1 MAGFDNINGKLISFV
16 ADKNDNSIK
25 SITDKTIDEIA
36 LECLKKANF
45 DGSTDEVLAEFLRI
59 REKLINA
66 ETEVMQN
73 KKKIPQTVFYDY
85 IICLEDGLKMQML
98 KRHLKT
104 KYNMTFQEYKQKWG
118 LPIDY
123 PYVCEKY
130 SKVRARIAGH
140 RRKKEKK

>member
-1 MAGFDNINGKLISFV
+1 MAGFDNIQGKLISF
-16 ADKNDNSIK
+16 ATDENSSSTK
-25 SITDKTIDEIA
+25 RLSEKTIDEIA
-36 LECLKKANF
+36 LECLKKAHF

-66 ETEVMQN
+66 KTEAIQN
-73 KKKIPQTVFYDY
+73 KKIPQTVFYDY

-130 SKVRARIAGH
+130 SKVRAGIAGH
-140 RRKKEKK
+140 RRKKKK

>member
-1 MAGFDNINGKLISFV
+1 MASFDSINGKLISF
-16 ADKNDNSIK
+16 ADDENGNSTK
-25 SITDKTIDEIA
+25 SVINKTVNEVA
-36 LECLKKANF
+36 LECLKKAHF

-66 ETEVMQN
+66 KNETIQN
-73 KKKIPQTVFYDY
+73 KKMPQTVFYDY

-130 SKVRARIAGH
+130 SKVRASIAG
-140 RRKKEKK
+140 RGRKRKK

>member
-1 MAGFDNINGKLISFV
+1 MAGFDSINGKLISF
-16 ADKNDNSIK
+16 ATNEDNNSAK
-25 SITDKTIDEIA
+25 SSTDETIDEIA

-66 ETEVMQN
+66 KTEVIQN
-73 KKKIPQTVFYDY
+73 KKIPQTVFYDY

-130 SKVRARIAGH
+130 SKVRAGIAGH
-140 RRKKEKK
+140 RRKKKK

>member
-1 MAGFDNINGKLISFV
+1 MAEFDNYHSELINFQG
-16 ADKNDNSIK
+16 DKNNNSTKNIK
-25 SITDKTIDEIA
+25 EESINAIA
-36 LECLKKANF
+36 LECLRKAKF
-45 DGSTDEVLAEFLRI
+45 EGSTDEVLAEFLRI

-66 ETEVMQN
+66 KADVINSQ
-73 KKKIPQTVFYDY
+73 KLPQTVFFDY

-130 SKVRARIAGH
+130 SKVRAGIAGH
-140 RRKKEKK
+140 RRKKKK

>member
-1 MAGFDNINGKLISFV
+1 MADFDNVNGKLISF
-16 ADKNDNSIK
+16 ADCESGGSTK
-25 SITDKTIDEIA
+25 SINDKTIDEIA
-36 LECLKKANF
+36 LECLKKAHF
-45 DGSTDEVLAEFLRI
+45 DGSTDDVLAEFLRI

-66 ETEVMQN
+66 KTEAIQN
-73 KKKIPQTVFYDY
+73 KKIPQTVFYDY

-98 KRHLKT
+98 KRHMKT

-130 SKVRARIAGH
+130 SKVRAGIAGH
-140 RRKKEKK
+140 GRKRKKK

>member
-1 MAGFDNINGKLISFV
+1 MANFDNINGKLIGFV
-16 ADKNDNSIK
+16 TGENDNSTK
-25 SITDKTIDEIA
+25 SVNDKTVNEIA

-66 ETEVMQN
+66 KNEAIQN
-73 KKKIPQTVFYDY
+73 KKIPQTVFYDY

-130 SKVRARIAGH
+130 SKVRSGIAGR
-140 RRKKEKK
+140 RRKKKR

>member
-1 MAGFDNINGKLISFV
+1 MASFDSINGKLISFA
-16 ADKNDNSIK
+16 ADENGNSTK
-25 SITDKTIDEIA
+25 SVIDKTVNEIA
-36 LECLKKANF
+36 LECLKKAHF

-66 ETEVMQN
+66 KNETIQN
-73 KKKIPQTVFYDY
+73 KKIPQTVFYDY

-130 SKVRARIAGH
+130 SKVRASIAG
-140 RRKKEKK
+140 RGRKRKK

>member
-1 MAGFDNINGKLISFV
+1 MAGFDNNHDKLINFSSGSI
-16 ADKNDNSIK
+16 DGLTKNEKEETVDR
-25 SITDKTIDEIA
+25 IA
-36 LECLKKANF
+36 LECLRKANF

-66 ETEVMQN
+66 KTEAIQN
-73 KKKIPQTVFYDY
+73 KKIPQTVFYDY

-130 SKVRARIAGH
+130 SKVRAGIAGH
-140 RRKKEKK
+140 RRKKKK

>member
-1 MAGFDNINGKLISFV
+1 MASFDSVDGKLVGFTV
-16 ADKNDNSIK
+16 CDNSSSTK
-25 SITDKTIDEIA
+25 SEKNKTVDEIA
-36 LECLKKANF
+36 LECLRKANF
-45 DGSTDEVLAEFLRI
+45 EGSTDEVLKEFLRI
-59 REKLINA
+59 REKLIN
-66 ETEVMQN
+66 T
-73 KKKIPQTVFYDY
+73 KKEEINQQKLPQTVFYDY

-130 SKVRARIAGH
+130 SEVRAGIAGH
-140 RRKKEKK
+140 RRKKKK

>member
-1 MAGFDNINGKLISFV
+1 MASFDSINGKLISF
-16 ADKNDNSIK
+16 ADDENGNSTK
-25 SITDKTIDEIA
+25 SVIDKTVNEIA
-36 LECLKKANF
+36 LECLKKAHF

-66 ETEVMQN
+66 KNETIQN
-73 KKKIPQTVFYDY
+73 KKMPQTVFYDY

-130 SKVRARIAGH
+130 SKVRASIAG
-140 RRKKEKK
+140 RGRKRKK